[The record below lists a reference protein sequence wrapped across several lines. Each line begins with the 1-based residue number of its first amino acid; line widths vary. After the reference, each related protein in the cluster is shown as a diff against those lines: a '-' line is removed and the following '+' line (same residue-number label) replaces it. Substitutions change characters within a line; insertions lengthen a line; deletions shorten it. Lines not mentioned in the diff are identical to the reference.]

1 MLFDFY
7 YSHHCALNH
16 CFNYLINI
24 MSFQSQLKEAEAE
37 DNILF
42 FISKQFE
49 IYFSYYSEI
58 SINEPRYNEVLGI
71 RNDFLYSSDRTLI

>member
-1 MLFDFY
+1 MLFNFHY
-7 YSHHCALNH
+7 NHHCALNH
-16 CFNYLINI
+16 CYNYLINI
-24 MSFQSQLKEAEAE
+24 IFYQSQLKETEAE

-58 SINEPRYNEVLGI
+58 SIDEPRYNEVLGTT
-71 RNDFLYSSDRTLI
+71 NDFPYSHDRTLI

>member
-1 MLFDFY
+1 MLFDFH

-24 MSFQSQLKEAEAE
+24 MSFQSQLKETEAE
-37 DNILF
+37 DNMVF
-42 FISKQFE
+42 FSSKQFE

-58 SINEPRYNEVLGI
+58 PINEPRYNEVLGI

>member
-1 MLFDFY
+1 MLFDFH

-24 MSFQSQLKEAEAE
+24 MSFQSQLKETEAE

-42 FISKQFE
+42 FCFKTILIAVKSRLTNPDITK
-49 IYFSYYSEI
+49 
-58 SINEPRYNEVLGI
+58 
-71 RNDFLYSSDRTLI
+71 SSV

>member
-1 MLFDFY
+1 
-7 YSHHCALNH
+7 
-16 CFNYLINI
+16 
-24 MSFQSQLKEAEAE
+24 MSFQSQLKETEAE

-58 SINEPRYNEVLGI
+58 SINEPR
-71 RNDFLYSSDRTLI
+71 SSV

>member
-1 MLFDFY
+1 MLFDFH

-24 MSFQSQLKEAEAE
+24 MSFQSQPKETEAE
-37 DNILF
+37 DNIVF
-42 FISKQFE
+42 FSSKQFE

-58 SINEPRYNEVLGI
+58 SINEPRYNKVLGI
-71 RNDFLYSSDRTLI
+71 TNDFLYCSDRTLI

>member
-1 MLFDFY
+1 MLFDFH

-24 MSFQSQLKEAEAE
+24 MSFQSQPKETEAE
-37 DNILF
+37 DNIVF
-42 FISKQFE
+42 FSSKQFE

-58 SINEPRYNEVLGI
+58 SINEPRDDEVLGI
-71 RNDFLYSSDRTLI
+71 TNDFLYSSDRTLI